1 MVIDMKIK
9 QKDNKIVI
17 DNRIQV
23 LMKNIKNIFKKK
35 RNQIV
40 KLQ

>member
-1 MVIDMKIK
+1 MLIDMKIK

-17 DNRIQV
+17 DNKIQV